1 MTLFLPFYAKSLFQ
15 SQLVFSI
22 DKYPD
27 VYNCQ
32 RQKREEEYLIKGARI
47 ELVFQI
53 VKILEVVHEQPENQE
68 LANL

>member
-27 VYNCQ
+27 VNNCQ